1 MKFVRDNG
9 LTIVLV
15 AATIGT
21 LVGMTVSGLS
31 VYNEEL
37 AEHRLP
43 ATTFASYVA
52 SGHFLSALFENWERE
67 FLQMSAYVVLT
78 AFLFQRGS
86 AESKDPDQIE
96 EHDLEPTDQIGRP
109 GTPKSV
115 RAGGLGRTLYAYS
128 LGIALFTL
136 FLHRGRQKLRL
147 PVLKGFEPELRTDS
161 MLPDRRYR
169 HPMALCVQG
178 RGASA
183 LQQVQ
188 GNAGRSFDFPA
199 FPRIAGVQACRGSA
213 RADRRLA
220 SQGAGRLAME
230 IASPATMRA
239 TTGQRGA
246 VIVHQGLEIE
256 LATSGP
262 AVRIMERIPA
272 STAAAIKASRACDSP
287 PCPSTHIAV
296 TAHACSYR
304 LPR

>member
-43 ATTFASYVA
+43 ATTVASYVA
-52 SGHFLSALFENWERE
+52 SGHFLSALFENWESE

-136 FLHRGRQKLRL
+136 FLLS
-147 PVLKGFEPELRTDS
+147 F
-161 MLPDRRYR
+161 
-169 HPMALCVQG
+169 ALH
-178 RGASA
+178 
-183 LQQVQ
+183 LLE
-188 GNAGRSFDFPA
+188 
-199 FPRIAGVQACRGSA
+199 SA
-213 RADRRLA
+213 RA
-220 SQGAGRLAME
+220 
-230 IASPATMRA
+230 ATLDA
-239 TTGQRGA
+239 QRHGMPIPTIWEHA
-246 VIVHQGLEIE
+246 VSAQFWFESFQNWQSEFL
-256 LATSGP
+256 
-262 AVRIMERIPA
+262 
-272 STAAAIKASRACDSP
+272 STAVLVVLSIFLRFRGSPESKPVAAP
-287 PCPSTHIAV
+287 
-296 TAHACSYR
+296 HAQTGA
-304 LPR
+304 